1 MTDISQEV
9 VEEFNIPTEKTS
21 EFNQIFEEE
30 ISQVF
35 EEETNQVVGEEDN
48 VPIEKN
54 SDEEEEEEEEVL
66 ESKIKEPEIEPL
78 RKKTPRE
85 KFEFS
90 FKNLKRVNTEID
102 DSITEIMFHHGE
114 VFSPTPSE
122 QEEDS
127 NPDYTSLSKT
137 ESCFSMEKSK
147 FSTNIIEHNI
157 IQSKDSKYTVKTR
170 NSHK

>member
-1 MTDISQEV
+1 MTDINV
-9 VEEFNIPTEKTS
+9 
-21 EFNQIFEEE
+21 
-30 ISQVF
+30 
-35 EEETNQVVGEEDN
+35 EEDN

-54 SDEEEEEEEEVL
+54 SDEEEEEEQVVSEP
-66 ESKIKEPEIEPL
+66 KIEEIEPL
-78 RKKTPRE
+78 RKKTPKE

-102 DSITEIMFHHGE
+102 DTITEIMFQYGE

-157 IQSKDSKYTVKTR
+157 IQARDSKYTVLFNPLTHRLTK
-170 NSHK
+170 

>member
-1 MTDISQEV
+1 MTDINV
-9 VEEFNIPTEKTS
+9 
-21 EFNQIFEEE
+21 
-30 ISQVF
+30 
-35 EEETNQVVGEEDN
+35 EEDN

-54 SDEEEEEEEEVL
+54 SDEEEEEEQVVSEP
-66 ESKIKEPEIEPL
+66 KIEEIEPL
-78 RKKTPRE
+78 RKKTPKE

-102 DSITEIMFHHGE
+102 DTITEIMFQYGE

-157 IQSKDSKYTVKTR
+157 IQAKDSKYTVPFNPLTHRLTK
-170 NSHK
+170 